1 MNSNSM
7 LKEVLDE
14 VSRIII
20 GKKEVLETIL
30 VVLLSEGHVLLEGTP
45 GTGKTLMANCFARA
59 IGGTFK
65 RLQMTSDLLPADI
78 VGTSIFD
85 SKIGDFRIK
94 KGPIFADVIL
104 ADELNRATPKTQAA
118 LLEAMQEKQV
128 TIEGTTLPLPRPFI
142 IMATQVPYGGA
153 GTYPLTDVQIDRFT
167 LRINIDYPS
176 FTEEVEIISRIDD
189 LENPE
194 IEAQATPQDISSQI
208 ERVKKVYVSSR
219 VMKYIVS
226 LVNSIRQEHSI
237 RMGPSPRGAISLYK
251 ASRARALL
259 KGRDYVIPDDVKA
272 LAPYVLN
279 HRVILTPE
287 GEAEELSADGLIAQ
301 ALTSIPIPKE

>member
-1 MNSNSM
+1 MNSNSV
-7 LKEVLDE
+7 LKKVLDE
-14 VSRIII
+14 VSKIVI

-30 VVLLSEGHVLLEGTP
+30 VALLSEGHVLLEGTP

-65 RLQMTSDLLPADI
+65 RLQMTPDLLPADI

-85 SKIGDFRIK
+85 SQKGDFRIK
-94 KGPIFADVIL
+94 EGPIFADVIL

-142 IMATQVPYGGA
+142 IMATQIPYGGA

-167 LRINIDYPS
+167 FRINIDYPS
-176 FTEEVEIISRIDD
+176 FAEEVEIISRIDD
-189 LENPE
+189 LENPK

-208 ERVKKVYVSSR
+208 KEVKKIHVSSR
-219 VMKYIVS
+219 VMQYIVS

-237 RMGPSPRGAISLYK
+237 RTGPSPRGAISLYK

-259 KGRDYVIPDDVKA
+259 RERDYVIPDDVKA

-287 GEAEELSADGLIAQ
+287 GEAEEISTTDLIDR